1 MSNFYISDTHFGCIN
16 KFDHRTLE
24 TDKLI
29 KENWNS
35 KVTNGDTVYILGDVG
50 REGNNRE
57 NEYLLQILSTLKGKK
72 VLVAG
77 NHDKLED
84 YRIRQIFS
92 EICYYK
98 EVRDSFKGKT
108 YNLVLSHYPILM
120 WNGQHKE
127 YIHLYGHTHNS
138 TEDTLYQNSLGFI
151 NDSFEIMTKM
161 GRTDCPQCRA
171 INVGEMKG
179 YMNHS
184 PQTLETIF
192 RESAI
197 NE

>member
-1 MSNFYISDTHFGCIN
+1 MSNFYISDTHFGCVN

-35 KVTNGDTVYILGDVG
+35 KITNGDTVYILGDVG

-127 YIHLYGHTHNS
+127 YIHL
-138 TEDTLYQNSLGFI
+138 L
-151 NDSFEIMTKM
+151 
-161 GRTDCPQCRA
+161 
-171 INVGEMKG
+171 
-179 YMNHS
+179 
-184 PQTLETIF
+184 
-192 RESAI
+192 
-197 NE
+197 